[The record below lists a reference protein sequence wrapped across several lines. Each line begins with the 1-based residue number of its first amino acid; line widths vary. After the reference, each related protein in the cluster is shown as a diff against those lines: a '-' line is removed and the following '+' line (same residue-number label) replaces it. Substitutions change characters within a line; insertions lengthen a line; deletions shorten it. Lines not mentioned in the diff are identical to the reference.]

1 MSNPIP
7 DPFSVD
13 EHDESGV
20 KVIHV
25 AGELD
30 IATAPRLCARLD
42 ATRTG
47 RRPRLLVDLTD
58 VDFCDSTGLRAL
70 LGAAS
75 EVRAHGGRFAIVCPP
90 SGDVARLL
98 EIVGAGEWM
107 AIHADPASGM
117 ARAQAELARG
127 CTHRCLARA
136 RIRPSAVSSA
146 EAVNCLRPSDSSGQP
161 QATIGSPSGIGSCSS
176 ACIHASRLG
185 TSADHSAGT

>member
-1 MSNPIP
+1 VSSPSA

-13 EHDESGV
+13 EHEEGGV
-20 KVIHV
+20 RVIAV

-30 IATAPRLCARLD
+30 IATAPQLCARLD
-42 ATRTG
+42 ATRIG
-47 RRPRLLVDLTD
+47 RRPRFLVDLTD

-107 AIHADPASGM
+107 AIHDDPQSG
-117 ARAQAELARG
+117 LA
-127 CTHRCLARA
+127 A
-136 RIRPSAVSSA
+136 
-146 EAVNCLRPSDSSGQP
+146 LR
-161 QATIGSPSGIGSCSS
+161 
-176 ACIHASRLG
+176 LN
-185 TSADHSAGT
+185 